1 MIELAHHSPLGSDAR
16 HGVGAPG
23 FTLREITGISKV
35 RVQAL
40 RGDPPTAAAAAA
52 ADGTRLLPAIP
63 NTALGD
69 DPCVLWRAPGDWLA
83 CSQTLSA
90 AQLGSLLLAAQGS
103 AALLVT
109 DVSSASVVLELAG
122 PRVLEVLARDCT
134 LDLEGDAVPVAG
146 CAQTVIAQVG
156 VLIHRPPGR
165 EGWRLMVERSVAV
178 HLWNWLTDS
187 AGGCEILSPTD

>member
-1 MIELAHHSPLGSDAR
+1 MIEPSRHSPLGSDAR

-23 FTLREITGISKV
+23 FTLREIAGISKL
-35 RVQAL
+35 RVQAM
-40 RGDPPTAAAAAA
+40 RGHPPTAA
-52 ADGTRLLPAIP
+52 GGGNGLLPEIP

-83 CSQTLSA
+83 CSPTLSA
-90 AQLGSLLLAAQGS
+90 AQLATLLLAAHGD
-103 AALLVT
+103 APLVVT
-109 DVSSASVVLELAG
+109 DVSSASVVLELTG
-122 PRVLEVLARDCT
+122 PRVLDVLARDCS